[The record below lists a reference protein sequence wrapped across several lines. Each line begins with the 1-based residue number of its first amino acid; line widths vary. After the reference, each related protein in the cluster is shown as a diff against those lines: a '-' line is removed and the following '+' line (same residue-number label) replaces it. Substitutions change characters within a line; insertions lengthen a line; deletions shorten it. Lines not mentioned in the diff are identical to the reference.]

1 LEEVNT
7 PAPVGRSA
15 FGERL
20 SRWRRII
27 VFAALGVAIMFGAYL
42 MWRGQGHISTD
53 DAFVDGRISVL
64 GARVAGSVLQVLV
77 TDNQEVEEGD
87 VLVRL
92 DPRDYVAQLEQA
104 RASVTIARGQ
114 YEAATMG
121 VPLINASVRAEEQQV
136 LSELEGAATGEL
148 SRALAEHGR
157 MKQLVGR
164 RIVSAEEFDKAEAAL
179 RQARSKVAGMQASLR
194 QTRGR
199 RREVDVQRA
208 QMRTAEGR
216 LAEALA
222 RQLEAEQK
230 LEYTTI
236 RAPFAGRVT
245 KKAVEVGQIVNVAQP
260 LLSLVSTTDVWVV
273 ANFKESQLAK
283 VRPGQAVTLAVD
295 MYPGL
300 RLRGRVESV
309 QAGTGARF
317 ALLPRDNTSG
327 NFVKVVQRIPVKVVL
342 DSDRPDELPLFPG
355 MSVVPTIDL
364 QSPLL
369 PVRASRPA
377 PPNVFSER
385 HGTSR

>member
-1 LEEVNT
+1 VAL
-7 PAPVGRSA
+7 
-15 FGERL
+15 L
-20 SRWRRII
+20 S
-27 VFAALGVAIMFGAYL
+27 GAYL
-42 MWRGQGHISTD
+42 MWRGQRHISTD

-64 GARVAGSVLQVLV
+64 GARVAGSVQQVLV
-77 TDNQEVEEGD
+77 TDNQQVEEGD

-104 RASVTIARGQ
+104 RASVMIARGQ

-136 LSELEGAATGEL
+136 LSELQGAASGEL

-157 MKQLVGR
+157 MKQLVSR
-164 RIVSAEEFDKAEAAL
+164 RIVSPEEFDRAQAAL
-179 RQARSKVAGMQASLR
+179 RQARSKVASMQASLR

-208 QMRTAEGR
+208 EMKTAEGR

-245 KKAVEVGQIVNVAQP
+245 KKAVEVGQIVNAAQP

-273 ANFKESQLAK
+273 ANFKENQLAQ
-283 VRPGQAVTLAVD
+283 VRPGQAVTIAVD
-295 MYPGL
+295 MHPGL

-309 QAGTGARF
+309 QAGTGSRF
-317 ALLPRDNTSG
+317 ALLPRDNSSG

-342 DSDRPDELPLFPG
+342 DSDRPRELPLFPG

-364 QSPLL
+364 QSPLV
-369 PVRASRPA
+369 PVRPSRPA
-377 PPNVFSER
+377 PPNVLSER
-385 HGTSR
+385 GTSE

>member
-1 LEEVNT
+1 LEEVCT
-7 PAPVGRSA
+7 PEPAGLTVLGKRV
-15 FGERL
+15 L
-20 SRWRRII
+20 RWRRTI
-27 VFAALGVAIMFGAYL
+27 VAAALGVAIMTGAYL
-42 MWRGQGHISTD
+42 MWRGQRHISTD
-53 DAFVDGRISVL
+53 DAFVDGRISVM
-64 GARVAGSVLQVLV
+64 GARVAGSVQQVLV

-104 RASVTIARGQ
+104 RAAVMIARGQ
-114 YEAATMG
+114 YEAAMMG

-136 LSELEGAATGEL
+136 LSELQGAATGEL

-157 MKQLVGR
+157 MKQLVSR
-164 RIVSAEEFDKAEAAL
+164 RIVSPEEFDRAEAAL
-179 RQARSKVAGMQASLR
+179 RQARSKVAAMRASLR

-199 RREVDVQRA
+199 RHEVEVQRA
-208 QMRTAEGR
+208 EMKTAEGR

-222 RQLEAEQK
+222 RQQEAEQK

-273 ANFKESQLAK
+273 ANFKENQLAK
-283 VRPGQAVTLAVD
+283 VRPGQAVTIAVD
-295 MYPGL
+295 MYSGL

-342 DSDRPDELPLFPG
+342 DSDRPREFPLFPG

-364 QSPLL
+364 QSPLV
-369 PVRASRPA
+369 PVRPSRP
-377 PPNVFSER
+377 PQPNVLSER